1 MPPSG
6 WKDDAPEGD
15 AGPAHELRAEALE
28 AAAAAAHELR
38 EEAVLRRL
46 KSFLRLPVPTREFLE
61 PTRELREPEAGDAV
75 AGEAV
80 TATTLIGRPEAEFP
94 DAPPQLSE
102 SGRSRCN
109 CPPPGFCRYRYE
121 GHNLSTYLPGMSP
134 DYRGR

>member
-80 TATTLIGRPEAEFP
+80 TATTLIGRPDDQFP
-94 DAPPQLSE
+94 RRTTAVRERPLAV
-102 SGRSRCN
+102 
-109 CPPPGFCRYRYE
+109 
-121 GHNLSTYLPGMSP
+121 
-134 DYRGR
+134 